1 MEEKCVLEPGRPC
14 IGKEA
19 VIKLEMR
26 VEALEK
32 WQEGSREF
40 HENFY
45 NWQRGQIAREAKLD
59 EQIKTI
65 DQNLNKLVA
74 WQEAQQEKPG
84 KRWDG
89 LVEKVIGL
97 VVAAVVGFV
106 LAKIGI

>member
-45 NWQRGQIAREAKLD
+45 NWQREQIAREAKLD

-65 DQNLNKLVA
+65 NQNLEKLVK
-74 WQEAQQEKPG
+74 WQEEEKEKPG
-84 KRWDG
+84 KRWEG

-97 VVAAVVGFV
+97 FVAAVVGFF
-106 LAKIGI
+106 LAKIGL

>member
-1 MEEKCVLEPGRPC
+1 MEEKCVLEPGRAC
-14 IGKEA
+14 LGKEA

-45 NWQRGQIAREAKLD
+45 NWQREQIAREAKLD

-65 DQNLNKLVA
+65 NQNLEKLVK
-74 WQEAQQEKPG
+74 WQEEEKEKPG
-84 KRWDG
+84 KRWEG

-97 VVAAVVGFV
+97 FVAAVVGFF
-106 LAKIGI
+106 LAKIGL